1 MIRELK
7 IWTNLNAFLMMVL
20 SLSIGSAYAQTSKGK
35 GPGNRRYTTTLTNF
49 NSKGEQTIR
58 FDNMGEAMD
67 AHDGEIA
74 VFAGVYYLYGTS
86 YGCGFEWGK
95 KDAPFCGFKVYSSTD
110 MVTWTDRGMLFD
122 ASTPLWQSRC
132 NGSTYG
138 CFRPHVVYNKTTR
151 LFVLWINVYDNRVGF
166 RVFTSA
172 SPTGPFREVVE
183 PKLAVNSDSPVAGLN
198 NGDHDTFVDKD
209 GKGYIA
215 YTDWRTTG
223 TIVIEELTG
232 DYLSGTGKHVKA
244 VTAGNTEAPSL
255 FRRGDLY
262 YVTYSDPNC
271 GYCSGTGTSYKT
283 ATSVLGPWSE
293 GIKISDNSCG
303 GQPSFVSPIELTSGT
318 IYLYGSDLWNNAAKN
333 EALAN
338 YYWAPLTF
346 REDGSI
352 MPMVCQAEVS
362 LDLAKGAAGSQ
373 VMIKNLDNHSG
384 LLGFIRHCDISRKL
398 QRGQSFIAARSG
410 ILTAVVFTAFKT
422 GYPNAD
428 LTIDLYLADAGG
440 LAQGSA
446 LKTMQVKTDKVSWS
460 PNQVKVA
467 PNVSVSRGQ
476 RYVIVVRS
484 ASTTGCY
491 GFAYSD
497 ELPYKEGIASIST
510 DGGNQFREEPGRTL
524 KFYSVVN

>member
-1 MIRELK
+1 MML
-7 IWTNLNAFLMMVL
+7 FLSWLPLQNVC
-20 SLSIGSAYAQTSKGK
+20 AQTRPKKMSAK
-35 GPGNRRYTTTLTNF
+35 RAYQTTLTNF
-49 NSKGEQTIR
+49 NTKGQQTIR
-58 FDNMGEAMD
+58 FDNMGEAVD

-74 VFAGVYYLYGTS
+74 VFNGVYYLYGTS

-110 MVTWTDRGMLFD
+110 MVTWTNRGLLFD
-122 ASTPLWQSRC
+122 ASTQVWQSRC

-151 LFVLWINVYDNRVGF
+151 TYVLWINVYDNRVGF
-166 RVFTSA
+166 RVFTSSA
-172 SPTGPFREVVE
+172 PTGPFTEVAE
-183 PKLAVNSDSPVAGLN
+183 PTLAVNSNSPVAGLN
-198 NGDHDTFVDKD
+198 NGDHDTFVDDD

-223 TIVIEELTG
+223 TIVIEELTS

-255 FRRGDLY
+255 FRRKDLY

-271 GYCSGTGTSYKT
+271 GYCAGTGTSYKT
-283 ATSVLGPWSE
+283 AKSPLGPWSE

-303 GQPSFVSPIELTSGT
+303 GQPSFVSPIELTSGY

-352 MPMVCQAEVS
+352 MPMVCQENVK
-362 LDLAKGAAGSQ
+362 LDLAAGSAGTRL
-373 VMIKNLDNHSG
+373 KRKGLDRDAG
-384 LLGFIRHCDISRKL
+384 DVGFIRHCDIQGNLWRS
-398 QRGQSFIAARSG
+398 QSFVAGRNG
-410 ILTAVVFTAFKT
+410 ILTSISITTFKT
-422 GYPNAD
+422 GYPNAGMAVE
-428 LTIDLYLADAGG
+428 LYMADASGLPKGG
-440 LAQGSA
+440 A
-446 LKTMQVKTDKVSWS
+446 LKSISIPVENVSWAANQISFS
-460 PNQVKVA
+460 PKI
-467 PNVSVSRGQ
+467 SMTKGQ
-476 RYVIVVRS
+476 QYVMVIKS

-491 GFAYSD
+491 GFAYQDTVAS
-497 ELPYKEGIASIST
+497 KQGVASITT
-510 DGGNQFREEPGRTL
+510 DAGKQYVAEKGRTL
-524 KFYSVVN
+524 KFFTVIK